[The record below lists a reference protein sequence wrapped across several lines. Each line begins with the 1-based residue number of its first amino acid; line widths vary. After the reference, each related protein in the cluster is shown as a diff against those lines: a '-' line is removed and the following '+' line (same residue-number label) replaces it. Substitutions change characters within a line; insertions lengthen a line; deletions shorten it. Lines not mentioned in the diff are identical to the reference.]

1 MKAKEKVQALINICN
16 ECNPEQEALFAI
28 YATKKKGDYLAVG
41 DMDLVHRGIYEILKK
56 GIAGEEN
63 DPKTVVAW
71 SILEALKDLYIL
83 EDMEAWNPNIRSK
96 TSIRSTPTRHFVDT
110 SIACRKHCLCCNG
123 SCHLECSCQVNVDF
137 I

>member
-16 ECNPEQEALFAI
+16 ECNPEHEAMFAI
-28 YATKKKGDYLAVG
+28 YATKKKGDYFAVG

-71 SILEALKDLYIL
+71 SILAALRDLQDEGIDINEL
-83 EDMEAWNPNIRSK
+83 LTAFDDDEPDDCPNCELFDKCHEERAEAWRTILK
-96 TSIRSTPTRHFVDT
+96 T
-110 SIACRKHCLCCNG
+110 N
-123 SCHLECSCQVNVDF
+123 
-137 I
+137 

>member
-28 YATKKKGDYLAVG
+28 YATKKKGDYFAVG

-71 SILEALKDLYIL
+71 SILEALKDLQDEGIDINEL
-83 EDMEAWNPNIRSK
+83 LTAFDEDDEPDDCLDCELFDKCHNERAEAWRTILKNRTN
-96 TSIRSTPTRHFVDT
+96 
-110 SIACRKHCLCCNG
+110 
-123 SCHLECSCQVNVDF
+123 
-137 I
+137 